1 MGVAK
6 RKQRQKEY
14 LEHMHSMI
22 EYWKGVEEQTG
33 KSQIEGFA
41 FSMLVEM
48 DGGGSCD
55 GYTLICDKTG
65 EHITNGYL
73 HEIMNDFKK

>member
-6 RKQRQKEY
+6 REKRQKEF
-14 LEHMHSMI
+14 LEQMHDMI
-22 EYWKGVEEQTG
+22 EYWDSVEGRTSKE
-33 KSQIEGFA
+33 KIEGFA

-73 HEIMNDFKK
+73 HEIFHK